1 MKGVLELM
9 ANWFAKM
16 LALYHSSIHLIG
28 YVSGK
33 CQILMEAPYCID
45 FIWVES
51 FKMVFNLGLVRLA
64 NQLKLGE
71 KNLLGLASMHV
82 VSLG

>member
-1 MKGVLELM
+1 MLELI

-33 CQILMEAPYCID
+33 CQILMETPYRID
-45 FIWVES
+45 FTGIES
-51 FKMVFNLGLVRLA
+51 FKMVFNRGLVRLV
-64 NQLKLGE
+64 NRLKLGGN
-71 KNLLGLASMHV
+71 KI
-82 VSLG
+82 